1 MALSSAAIVQGEGR
15 REKATLMLF
24 ELFWIQMWISE
35 RLRKI
40 SKRFCKIV
48 TNYQKIPQN
57 EMKKT
62 PKQTQRSHKT
72 LKTCGYGGSNSPKS
86 CCSGVAMGEIL
97 WIFYVIFLAQISNI
111 EMI

>member
-24 ELFWIQMWISE
+24 ELFWIQMLISE

-57 EMKKT
+57 NEKD
-62 PKQTQRSHKT
+62 PQTNTEVSQ
-72 LKTCGYGGSNSPKS
+72 NS
-86 CCSGVAMGEIL
+86 
-97 WIFYVIFLAQISNI
+97 
-111 EMI
+111 